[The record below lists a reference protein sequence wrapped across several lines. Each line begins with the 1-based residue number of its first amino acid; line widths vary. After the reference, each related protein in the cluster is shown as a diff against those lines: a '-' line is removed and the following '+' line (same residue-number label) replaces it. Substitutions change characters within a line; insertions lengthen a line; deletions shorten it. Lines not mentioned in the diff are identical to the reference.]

1 MRWLLAGGLL
11 LWGAGVGVGLS
22 QLWAYENAPGVAAVA
37 PAEWPG
43 ASRLPRPVHRAA
55 LVVLVHPQCSCS
67 HATIAELARLQAHV
81 GNALDTYVLMYS
93 PAGAA
98 LDWVRSPLWH
108 KAAALEG
115 ALVVADA
122 DGAEARL
129 FGGATSGQTLLYD
142 RDGHL
147 RFAGG
152 ITGSRGHQGD
162 NAGRAAIERI
172 VAGERAEHPATFVF
186 GCSLL

>member
-11 LWGAGVGVGLS
+11 LWAVAVGVGLT
-22 QLWAYENAPGVAAVA
+22 QLWAYENTPGVAAVA

-43 ASRLPRPVHRAA
+43 GSRLPRPTDRAA
-55 LVVLVHPQCSCS
+55 LVVLLHPQCSCS
-67 HATIAELARLQAHV
+67 HATITELATLQAHV
-81 GNALDTYVLMYS
+81 DGALDTYVLMYS
-93 PAGAA
+93 PAGAS

-108 KAAALEG
+108 KAAAIDS
-115 ALVVADA
+115 ALVIADA

-142 RDGHL
+142 RDGRL

-152 ITGSRGHQGD
+152 ITASRGHEGD
-162 NAGRAAIERI
+162 NTGRAAIEGI
-172 VAGERAEHPATFVF
+172 LAGEQARHPATFVF
-186 GCSLL
+186 GCAIL